1 VGGIF
6 HFYLL
11 KDVLHKTYFR
21 YTGAKGLVMVLRGKG
36 TVNEQSASYSGL
48 GSSI

>member
-1 VGGIF
+1 MGLIF

-21 YTGAKGLVMVLRGKG
+21 YTVAKGLVMVLRGKG
-36 TVNEQSASYSGL
+36 MVNGQSANYSGL
-48 GSSI
+48 GTGI